1 MESKLNELFDNREK
15 LIKKN
20 IIITGSEFLT
30 QENIKIDDMKHI
42 IETFL
47 IKRYKINIFEWT
59 ICRKYSYGSL
69 CDIYELRYKNGII
82 KYIGISYEYNR
93 EWRIT
98 IDITKESITEDLVM
112 NDNLVNISSSLRKRK

>member
-15 LIKKN
+15 LIKNN
-20 IIITGSEFLT
+20 IIITSSEFLT
-30 QENIKIDDMKHI
+30 QENIKLDDMKHI

-47 IKRYKINIFEWT
+47 VKRYNINIFEWT
-59 ICRKYSYGSL
+59 ISRKYNYGSS

-98 IDITKESITEDLVM
+98 IDISKEITEDLVM
-112 NDNLVNISSSLRKRK
+112 NNNLVNISSSLRKRK